1 MWRPSE
7 MRGLPSLLKPCTN
20 EGEVSVYLYFV
31 FVVVL
36 VVRMLSMIDYYCL
49 SCVCHLARGA
59 FLHPQCRISS
69 IDCFVC
75 TFYTTHKLWRAKTTV
90 CIFVV
95 DHRCK
100 LVSSSSDTYFLLKWK
115 HSNVR
120 HVVTRRLP
128 NDLVPGLLQSALGN

>member
-1 MWRPSE
+1 MW
-7 MRGLPSLLKPCTN
+7 GLPSLLKPCTN

-49 SCVCHLARGA
+49 SCVCSLARGA

-69 IDCFVC
+69 IDRFVC
-75 TFYTTHKLWRAKTTV
+75 TFYTTDKLGCTKTTV

-100 LVSSSSDTYFLLKWK
+100 LVSSPSDTYFLLKWK

-128 NDLVPGLLQSALGN
+128 NDLVPGLLQLALGN

>member
-1 MWRPSE
+1 MW
-7 MRGLPSLLKPCTN
+7 GLPSLLKPCTN
-20 EGEVSVYLYFV
+20 EGQVSVYLYFV

-36 VVRMLSMIDYYCL
+36 VVRMLSMMDYYCL

-75 TFYTTHKLWRAKTTV
+75 TFYTTHNPGRTKTAV

-100 LVSSSSDTYFLLKWK
+100 LVSSPSDTYFLLKWK
-115 HSNVR
+115 HSNG
-120 HVVTRRLP
+120 HHGVTRRLSD
-128 NDLVPGLLQSALGN
+128 DLARGLLPSALGD